1 MRSSC
6 EAVPTPAHWCKPPLQ
21 LAAVLLVVALSGVV
35 AAEAAAP
42 PVAAGTIVYSSAGDG
57 EDWEIYAFPAAGGAA
72 ANISRHRDSDVRP
85 LLSPDGTR
93 VVFARG
99 VDRLGGELLVVAN
112 ADGSAQKALPFAR
125 PQALGWAPDSRRLL
139 VRDWPAREKRHRVS
153 VVDVVT
159 GVRTEVGTGVTAGWS
174 PDGQTVALIGPGND
188 GLGPLYVANPGA
200 EPKRIGSQ
208 LTRSFAWS
216 PDGRRLASGGSTLRI
231 HDPWAPNVGERY
243 SVGYFKWIQDV
254 PTPHVPRVSTSLSAT
269 AA

>member
-1 MRSSC
+1 MRIPH
-6 EAVPTPAHWCKPPLQ
+6 EAGLTSALWCKPPLR
-21 LAAVLLVVALSGVV
+21 LAAVILIAALSGVV

-42 PVAAGTIVYSSAGDG
+42 PIPTGLIVYSSAGDG

-174 PDGQTVALIGPGND
+174 PD
-188 GLGPLYVANPGA
+188 
-200 EPKRIGSQ
+200 E
-208 LTRSFAWS
+208 
-216 PDGRRLASGGSTLRI
+216 PDGGLCA
-231 HDPWAPNVGERY
+231 HDANIPIPRDQCFPDGN
-243 SVGYFKWIQDV
+243 SDV
-254 PTPHVPRVSTSLSAT
+254 RKGA
-269 AA
+269 